1 MIPKFSPRQGLIPY
15 ERCREHEA
23 EADALAQLI
32 EIVGAD
38 RFQKVQK
45 MFGGQRV
52 WIPKA
57 GAEQPCR
64 RCPDRDRR
72 IQELRHSGSS
82 VVELAERFGLSSKR
96 VYAILNSAPNG
107 NCTASVTTLSYVK

>member
-1 MIPKFSPRQGLIPY
+1 MIQKFSPHQKLIAY
-15 ERCREHEA
+15 ERCHEHEA

-32 EIVGAD
+32 NIVGAD
-38 RFQKVQK
+38 RFQKVQQI
-45 MFGGQRV
+45 FGGQRV

-72 IQELRHSGSS
+72 IQELRHGGSS
-82 VVELAERFGLSSKR
+82 VAELAERFGLSPKR
-96 VYAILNSAPNG
+96 VYAIL
-107 NCTASVTTLSYVK
+107 